1 MSHTDV
7 TSLIDRLVRPEI
19 QAMHAYHVPDSA
31 GLLKL
36 DAMENPYQWPTTM
49 QEQWLELLKT
59 VELNRYPDPA
69 AKKLCEQLGQVMKV
83 PEGQGLLLGNGSDE
97 IIQILAMALA
107 KPGARLMAFDPG
119 FVMYKLIAELVGMEY
134 VGVPLNSEDF
144 SLDLEQALLAIRKHQ
159 PELIFIAYPNNPTGN
174 AFDPMVIDAII
185 EEAEGLVVIDEAY
198 QPFAEDTF
206 MSRLGRHTNVMV
218 MRTVSKWGLAGLR
231 LGFLAGAP
239 QWIEELNKIRLPYN
253 INVLTQASA
262 TFALHHADVFDQQAA
277 EIRMQRQKMQQS
289 LESIRGLQVFPS
301 RANFILFKAPAG
313 RANGIFEDLKTAG
326 ILIKNLNPAGGVLA
340 DCLRVTV
347 GTPDQNE
354 QFLTALK
361 NIL

>member
-134 VGVPLNSEDF
+134 VGVPLNPED
-144 SLDLEQALLAIRKHQ
+144 
-159 PELIFIAYPNNPTGN
+159 
-174 AFDPMVIDAII
+174 
-185 EEAEGLVVIDEAY
+185 
-198 QPFAEDTF
+198 
-206 MSRLGRHTNVMV
+206 
-218 MRTVSKWGLAGLR
+218 VS
-231 LGFLAGAP
+231 
-239 QWIEELNKIRLPYN
+239 
-253 INVLTQASA
+253 
-262 TFALHHADVFDQQAA
+262 
-277 EIRMQRQKMQQS
+277 
-289 LESIRGLQVFPS
+289 
-301 RANFILFKAPAG
+301 
-313 RANGIFEDLKTAG
+313 
-326 ILIKNLNPAGGVLA
+326 
-340 DCLRVTV
+340 
-347 GTPDQNE
+347 
-354 QFLTALK
+354 
-361 NIL
+361 